1 MIIAYNEEGYMTL
14 QNEHRRLN
22 LVKCNRCGEF
32 HATDTIWIDDNPM
45 CSETAVDR
53 INDLLGIDE

>member
-1 MIIAYNEEGYMTL
+1 MITIKSLTEKVRLRIA
-14 QNEHRRLN
+14 
-22 LVKCNRCGEF
+22 
-32 HATDTIWIDDNPM
+32 ADDNPM